1 MIIITVV
8 AVVDDDIYYRVYMS
22 SELIHFKFITKCDSL
37 FYYKVRQ
44 PFYNKVRQVLL
55 QRATC
60 ITNCDN
66 FITKCDLWALWALWA
81 RFLLSSLPLARSLT
95 V

>member
-37 FYYKVRQ
+37 FYYK
-44 PFYNKVRQVLL
+44 
-55 QRATC
+55 
-60 ITNCDN
+60 CDSL
-66 FITKCDLWALWALWA
+66 FITKFDKCYYNV
-81 RFLLSSLPLARSLT
+81 RH